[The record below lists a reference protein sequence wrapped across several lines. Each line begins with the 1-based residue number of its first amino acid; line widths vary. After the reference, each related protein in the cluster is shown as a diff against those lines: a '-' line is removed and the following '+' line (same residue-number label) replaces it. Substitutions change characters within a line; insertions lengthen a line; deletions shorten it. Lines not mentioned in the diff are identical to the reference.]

1 MATSQD
7 LLEIQFIKVGN
18 WSLND
23 NNELGYSIDNSSSL
37 IINFPNILYAFV
49 HEMEVGDK
57 LMYLGKTTKSLKQR
71 FSGYLKPGSGQQTNI
86 RVNDRII
93 DLLNKGNKISIY
105 VFKDIECLQWSGYNL
120 NLPAAL
126 EDSLVNK
133 FSPEWNIHGK
143 NKILSSTAELE
154 NSNIANVE
162 IDSSSN
168 YEFIFEIIL
177 GETYFNKG
185 FVNPGIK
192 ADEYFGEHDQIVTL
206 HLKNG
211 EILKSKID
219 RNANANKT
227 TRLFFKSDLVNYYKK
242 HYELGQKISF
252 GIISKN
258 QLVILS

>member
-7 LLEIQFIKVGN
+7 LLEIQFNKVGH

-23 NNELGYSIDNSSSL
+23 NIELIYSIDNSSSL
-37 IINFPNILYAFV
+37 VINFPNILYAFV
-49 HEMEVGDK
+49 LELEVGDR

-71 FSGYLKPGSGQQTNI
+71 FTGYLKPGSGQQTNI
-86 RVNDRII
+86 RVNGRIL
-93 DLLNKGNKISIY
+93 DSLNNGSKISIY

-133 FSPEWNIHGK
+133 FSPEWNVHGK

-154 NSNIANVE
+154 NSNSNNVDIE
-162 IDSSSN
+162 SGLG
-168 YEFIFEIIL
+168 YEFIFEVLL
-177 GETYFNKG
+177 GDTYYYKG
-185 FVNPGIK
+185 FVNPGLK
-192 ADEYFGEHDQIVTL
+192 ADEYFGEQDQIVTL
-206 HLKNG
+206 VLKNG
-211 EILKSKID
+211 DVLKSKID
-219 RNANANKT
+219 RKANANKSV
-227 TRLFFKSDLVNYYKK
+227 RLCFKSDLVNFYKK

-258 QLVILS
+258 QLVILT

>member
-7 LLEIQFIKVGN
+7 LLEIQFNKVGN

-23 NNELGYSIDNSSSL
+23 YNELSYSIDNSSSL

-49 HEMEVGDK
+49 LEMGEGDK

-71 FSGYLKPGSGQQTNI
+71 FTGYLKPGSGQQTNI
-86 RVNDRII
+86 RVNERIL
-93 DLLNKGNKISIY
+93 DLLNNGNKISIY

-133 FSPEWNIHGK
+133 FSPEWTIHGK

-154 NSNIANVE
+154 NSNISN
-162 IDSSSN
+162 IDIESN
-168 YEFIFEIIL
+168 LGYEYIFEIIL
-177 GETYFNKG
+177 GDTYYNKG

-206 HLKNG
+206 VLKDG
-211 EILKSKID
+211 EVLKSKID
-219 RNANANKT
+219 RNANVNKSV
-227 TRLFFKSDLVNYYKK
+227 RLSFKSDLVNFYKK

-258 QLVILS
+258 QLVILT

>member
-7 LLEIQFIKVGN
+7 LLEIQFNKVGN

-23 NNELGYSIDNSSSL
+23 NSELSYSIDNSLSL

-49 HEMEVGDK
+49 LEMELGDK

-71 FSGYLKPGSGQQTNI
+71 FTGYLKPGSGQQTNI
-86 RVNDRII
+86 RVNEKILE
-93 DLLNKGNKISIY
+93 LLNNGNKISIY

-133 FSPEWNIHGK
+133 FSPDWNIHGK
-143 NKILSSTAELE
+143 NKFLSSTAELE
-154 NSNIANVE
+154 NSNITNVDIE
-162 IDSSSN
+162 STLT
-168 YEFIFEIIL
+168 YEFIFDIIL
-177 GETYFNKG
+177 GETYYNKG

-192 ADEYFGEHDQIVTL
+192 ADEYLGEHDQIVTL
-206 HLKNG
+206 VLKNG
-211 EILKSKID
+211 EVLKSKID
-219 RNANANKT
+219 RNANANKSV
-227 TRLFFKSDLVNYYKK
+227 RLSFKSDLVNFYKK
-242 HYELGQKISF
+242 YYELGQKISF

-258 QLVILS
+258 QLVILT